1 MFTIF
6 EKLLRLLAAFI
17 DGLLGWAAG
26 ELYKL
31 IVQIANVDI
40 FGNYIYEFMG
50 RIYTYLAIFMLF
62 KLSISVVNYVLN
74 PDMLVDKSK
83 GFGKIIQNVI
93 IVIGLIIMTPQIF
106 DWAYKLQ
113 STILNTNVLYTIITG
128 KKNESTYDPQKYANM
143 TDDSELVAAIT
154 SDAEY
159 AANMIK
165 YEIMSAFIYNENNN
179 ENSAVKGKT
188 GKTCY
193 EFIEGGSN
201 YRAGYDCLMSLE
213 TVNNTDNRGSRT
225 YGFSG
230 DFTNEYKAFISTA
243 CIGFVAYVFLVTAFD
258 IALRC
263 VKLGALQL
271 MAPIPIISM
280 LDPDSA
286 KNGMFSKWFKECK
299 NVYLSLFTRLIGIY
313 FAVEI
318 IKSMSESGR
327 FVWRDTT
334 TKVGF
339 GFVKIFI
346 ILGLLMFAK
355 QLPQFIE
362 NAFGIKMDTGGLS
375 LKKKLD
381 SVPGLNRA
389 TAGALGY
396 AGGAVAN
403 TIAGIR
409 RGDNLRNVV
418 GSAFAGANSA
428 AFRGMFSKEKNPLK
442 AGQSAIK
449 SAVDARNKRAE
460 RRALDE
466 HLDDRIEEEIS
477 RFAGVT
483 TDDSAK
489 IEAKRALGE
498 ELFTKYDKQKDS
510 AGVLKK
516 YSMDGKISK
525 EFGDAWKVMDGA
537 KDYRNKM
544 NEQLSIAR
552 NKFNNGESVSW
563 SDANGTY
570 TGAEAIAKMEIEAN
584 KASSAYDKASN
595 DFKDIRSM
603 ATHTAETK
611 YYEAYTAADDRHAAS
626 EFSSKQVN
634 MVSSSQPASTTNNQ
648 QQVSNTN
655 GTQQQS
661 TNTVLNQVR
670 DVTGQTHMENRQ
682 RNDWENDSAF
692 ATMSD
697 SDFREYQRV
706 NEERNSD
713 FGVNNDN
720 NNNRT

>member
-213 TVNNTDNRGSRT
+213 TVNNTDNRGSKT

-243 CIGFVAYVFLVTAFD
+243 CIGVVAYVFLVTAFD

-299 NVYLSLFTRLIGIY
+299 NVYLSLFTRLIAIY

-327 FVWRDTT
+327 FVWRGTNT
-334 TKVGF
+334 NVGF

-355 QLPQFIE
+355 QFPQFIE
-362 NAFGIKMDTGGLS
+362 STLGIKMDTGGLN
-375 LKKKLD
+375 LKKKLE
-381 SVPGLNRA
+381 SVPGLNKTIGA
-389 TAGALGY
+389 TKGLATGAAIGAVGAFTGAGALRGLSGAWQGMR
-396 AGGAVAN
+396 AGMQGKKFGEIRKGQVDVNRKMRNAIENGSTFQGRMSARMRSAVGIDTRADDREKRAKEIGESKKFYDSAAKLKGDINDRIISEMESGKDLSGNGTTWITQQKNLLRAKANKDLVAQVEGARMQKA
-403 TIAGIR
+403 TQDFEAGIIDAATLNSIKSSAAQNMSDAEMAYASAKDTAYKEVINSGEAINDGYIKSKQTDFNNSVTYHQEDADR
-409 RGDNLRNVV
+409 AGISQVDLSVRGDN
-418 GSAFAGANSA
+418 AGAV
-428 AFRGMFSKEKNPLK
+428 G
-442 AGQSAIK
+442 
-449 SAVDARNKRAE
+449 
-460 RRALDE
+460 
-466 HLDDRIEEEIS
+466 
-477 RFAGVT
+477 GV
-483 TDDSAK
+483 K
-489 IEAKRALGE
+489 
-498 ELFTKYDKQKDS
+498 
-510 AGVLKK
+510 
-516 YSMDGKISK
+516 
-525 EFGDAWKVMDGA
+525 
-537 KDYRNKM
+537 
-544 NEQLSIAR
+544 
-552 NKFNNGESVSW
+552 
-563 SDANGTY
+563 
-570 TGAEAIAKMEIEAN
+570 
-584 KASSAYDKASN
+584 SSASTWSQIASN
-595 DFKDIRSM
+595 MTSALTESEVAK
-603 ATHTAETK
+603 
-611 YYEAYTAADDRHAAS
+611 ADVA
-626 EFSSKQVN
+626 N
-634 MVSSSQPASTTNNQ
+634 
-648 QQVSNTN
+648 
-655 GTQQQS
+655 
-661 TNTVLNQVR
+661 R
-670 DVTGQTHMENRQ
+670 DVTK
-682 RNDWENDSAF
+682 
-692 ATMSD
+692 
-697 SDFREYQRV
+697 
-706 NEERNSD
+706 
-713 FGVNNDN
+713 
-720 NNNRT
+720 

>member
-213 TVNNTDNRGSRT
+213 TVNNTDNRGSKT

-243 CIGFVAYVFLVTAFD
+243 CIGVVAYVFLVTAFD

-299 NVYLSLFTRLIGIY
+299 NVYLSLFTRLIAIY

-327 FVWRDTT
+327 FVWRGTNT
-334 TKVGF
+334 EVGF

-355 QLPQFIE
+355 QFPQFIE
-362 NAFGIKMDTGGLS
+362 STFGIKMDTGGLN
-375 LKKKLD
+375 LKKKLE

-396 AGGAVAN
+396 AGGAAAN
-403 TIAGIR
+403 IIAGIQS
-409 RGDNLRNVV
+409 GKKPWEIA
-418 GSAFAGANSA
+418 GSALAGATSG
-428 AFRGMFSKEKNPLK
+428 AFRGLTSKEKSPFK
-442 AGQSAIK
+442 AGTGAIK
-449 SAVDARNKRAE
+449 GAVDARNLRE
-460 RRALDE
+460 QRQTTGYTLGRRVSAG
-466 HLDDRIEEEIS
+466 INT
-477 RFAGVT
+477 FAGLDPMAEFET
-483 TDDSAK
+483 ELKQYDDFEKQAGNILNRASSEMIKYGDLSLSNGLTMAAHKREKERLTALENTDTSQMTSA
-489 IEAKRALGE
+489 
-498 ELFTKYDKQKDS
+498 ELFRHTDELSRLRDRVNINDKKFANAYIDAVMTGKTLHKADGSPVNMGDVNDTGRDNQT
-510 AGVLKK
+510 V
-516 YSMDGKISK
+516 SMVQGLENTISTSSNK
-525 EFGDAWKVMDGA
+525 TINGISLRDTNGNFNGNIKGA
-537 KDYRNKM
+537 KD
-544 NEQLSIAR
+544 SI
-552 NKFNNGESVSW
+552 
-563 SDANGTY
+563 SDKKVEVTNSEGYQRAL
-570 TGAEAIAKMEIEAN
+570 AN
-584 KASSAYDKASN
+584 KKA
-595 DFKDIRSM
+595 K
-603 ATHTAETK
+603 
-611 YYEAYTAADDRHAAS
+611 
-626 EFSSKQVN
+626 
-634 MVSSSQPASTTNNQ
+634 
-648 QQVSNTN
+648 
-655 GTQQQS
+655 
-661 TNTVLNQVR
+661 
-670 DVTGQTHMENRQ
+670 
-682 RNDWENDSAF
+682 
-692 ATMSD
+692 
-697 SDFREYQRV
+697 
-706 NEERNSD
+706 
-713 FGVNNDN
+713 
-720 NNNRT
+720 

>member
-6 EKLLRLLAAFI
+6 EKLLRLLAAFV

-213 TVNNTDNRGSRT
+213 TVNNTDNRGSKT

-243 CIGFVAYVFLVTAFD
+243 CIGVVAYVFLVTAFD

-299 NVYLSLFTRLIGIY
+299 NVYLSLFTRLIAIY

-327 FVWRDTT
+327 FVWRGTNT
-334 TKVGF
+334 EVGF

-355 QLPQFIE
+355 QFPQFIE
-362 NAFGIKMDTGGLS
+362 STFGIKMDTGGLN

-381 SVPGLNRA
+381 NIPLAGKPIEK
-389 TAGALGY
+389 AGAFVGRSTANLAKMGGRYLGLGISTLDKNVL
-396 AGGAVAN
+396 GGV
-403 TIAGIR
+403 GH
-409 RGDNLRNVV
+409 NVV
-418 GSAFAGANSA
+418 KGITGGLDAG
-428 AFRGMFSKEKNPLK
+428 
-442 AGQSAIK
+442 
-449 SAVDARNKRAE
+449 RNR
-460 RRALDE
+460 
-466 HLDDRIEEEIS
+466 
-477 RFAGVT
+477 
-483 TDDSAK
+483 
-489 IEAKRALGE
+489 
-498 ELFTKYDKQKDS
+498 
-510 AGVLKK
+510 
-516 YSMDGKISK
+516 
-525 EFGDAWKVMDGA
+525 
-537 KDYRNKM
+537 YRN
-544 NEQLSIAR
+544 
-552 NKFNNGESVSW
+552 FV
-563 SDANGTY
+563 
-570 TGAEAIAKMEIEAN
+570 
-584 KASSAYDKASN
+584 KA
-595 DFKDIRSM
+595 
-603 ATHTAETK
+603 H
-611 YYEAYTAADDRHAAS
+611 
-626 EFSSKQVN
+626 
-634 MVSSSQPASTTNNQ
+634 PALQ
-648 QQVSNTN
+648 DVSNTIS
-655 GTQQQS
+655 GIGIAGLVIFLLSVFKPVKIKEQQI
-661 TNTVLNQVR
+661 
-670 DVTGQTHMENRQ
+670 
-682 RNDWENDSAF
+682 
-692 ATMSD
+692 
-697 SDFREYQRV
+697 
-706 NEERNSD
+706 
-713 FGVNNDN
+713 
-720 NNNRT
+720 